1 MKQEQPALEQ
11 ACMSEGS
18 TGRGPRHYISLL
30 VDGMGDGIPDKDPR
44 SGLGQQQPRP
54 GKVSVALQRSDTAAH
69 GGTSTHR
76 PYCSVYSG
84 LLQAPLQGETGIWRA
99 ILWVNGYVII

>member
-54 GKVSVALQRSDTAAH
+54 RKVSVALQRSDTVATAALPPTGLTALFTVVCSRPLSKERRVS
-69 GGTSTHR
+69 GGPS
-76 PYCSVYSG
+76 SG
-84 LLQAPLQGETGIWRA
+84 SMDM
-99 ILWVNGYVII
+99 